1 MHRRPPTPWQLLLLL
16 TLPSLLLQKRG
27 LQLLLL
33 LLLVLIACTL
43 LACVMARCSL
53 LLLLPLLMHLSLAVL
68 ESAILRMVFPV
79 VRSAG
84 VGMSQSFAMK
94 RKNT

>member
-1 MHRRPPTPWQLLLLL
+1 MLLLLL

-53 LLLLPLLMHLSLAVL
+53 LLLLPLLMHLPLAVL

-84 VGMSQSFAMK
+84 VAMSQSFATK